1 MDSSHQFIQQV
12 LNQGLL
18 LVIVVSGPPIFVSM
32 VVGIGISL
40 FQAVTQIQE
49 QTLTFVPK
57 MLIIFGVLAAL
68 GPLLGSQLIRFA
80 EMCFTGWVQ
89 HIH

>member
-1 MDSSHQFIQQV
+1 MTGHQFIQQV

-18 LVIVVSGPPIFVSM
+18 LVLVISGPPIIISM
-32 VVGIGISL
+32 IVGIAISL

-57 MLIIFGVLAAL
+57 MLIIFGTLAAL
-68 GPLLGSQLIRFA
+68 GPWFGTTILKFA
-80 EMCFTGWVQ
+80 QMCFGSFPQ
-89 HIH
+89 YFY

>member
-1 MDSSHQFIQQV
+1 MGSSHQFITQIM
-12 LNQGLL
+12 NQGLL
-18 LVIVVSGPPIFVSM
+18 MILVLSGPPIVISM
-32 VVGIGISL
+32 IVGIMISL

-68 GPLLGSQLIRFA
+68 GPWLGSQILRFA
-80 EMCFTGWVQ
+80 QFCFGSFPQ
-89 HIH
+89 YIN